1 MINTYFDNAAT
12 SFPKPR
18 AVADRIYHYV
28 TDVGGTYGRSAYSR
42 VFETSK
48 VIETVREKLSEKL
61 GINNPDKLFFTS
73 NATSALNTIIFGLRL
88 HNCHILLSPL
98 EHNAVTRP
106 VEELRKSNG
115 ITFDILPHGPD
126 GIIDT
131 DQIKSVI
138 RKDTKLVIV
147 NHQSNVNGIIQPI
160 QKIKQ
165 LIGDIPLLLDL
176 AQSLGHTEID
186 CEALG
191 IDFAAFT
198 GHKGLLGPTGTGGLY
213 INNPAQVSPLLFGG
227 TGSRSES
234 FEMPTLLPDKF
245 EAGTPNIAGIYGLL
259 GALENTP
266 LEHYSQEQFF
276 SFIRDIESLSFLKCI
291 RASDLSIQGSLFSI
305 VHRKFNSSQFADALF
320 SRFRIE
326 TRCGLHCAPLAH
338 KTLGTFPEGTV
349 RIALS
354 PYHTGDDLKYVYES
368 LQKMENL

>member
-18 AVADRIYHYV
+18 AVADQIYQYI
-28 TDVGGTYGRSAYSR
+28 TEVGGTYGRSSYSR
-42 VFETSK
+42 VIETSK

-61 GINNPDKLFFTS
+61 GISNPDNLFFTS

-88 HNCHILLSPL
+88 QNCHILLSPL

-106 VEELRKSNG
+106 VEELRKNNG
-115 ITFDILPHGPD
+115 ITFDILPHGHD
-126 GIIDT
+126 GFIDT
-131 DQIKSVI
+131 DRIKSVI

-147 NHQSNVNGIIQPI
+147 NHQSNVNGIIQPV

-176 AQSLGHTEID
+176 AQSIGHTKID
-186 CEALG
+186 CGSWG

-198 GHKGLLGPTGTGGLY
+198 GHKGLLGPTGTGGLF

-234 FEMPTLLPDKF
+234 FEMPILFPDKF
-245 EAGTPNIAGIYGLL
+245 EAGTPNIAGIYGLF
-259 GALENTP
+259 GALENPP
-266 LEHYSQEQFF
+266 LPQYSQEQFF
-276 SFIRDIESLSFLKCI
+276 SFIRDIESLPFLKCL
-291 RASDLSIQGSLFSI
+291 RSSGLSMQGQLFSI
-305 VHRKFNSSQFADALF
+305 LHRNFNISQFADALF
-320 SRFRIE
+320 TRFKIE

-338 KTLGTFPEGTV
+338 KMLGTFPDGTV